1 MCFCGYHPGSDIPN
15 SLVLA
20 SHVSLIILSR
30 IQEVRVCELI
40 NNCEDINPPFHFY
53 EFGPRGGFF
62 RSAVWELE
70 QVKTWGA
77 ALPRTRLVDGGG
89 TSGLLGHCTFMN
101 TLPLCLL
108 PWIQPFPFFTHIL
121 PEVHRIRLSDRDLTQ
136 SRSIPSSR
144 TPSLGF
150 T

>member
-77 ALPRTRLVDGGG
+77 ALPRPPPQAGRWRWDLRAPR
-89 TSGLLGHCTFMN
+89 SLHIYEHSA
-101 TLPLCLL
+101 TLPSSLD
-108 PWIQPFPFFTHIL
+108 PTFSIL
-121 PEVHRIRLSDRDLTQ
+121 YPHSA
-136 SRSIPSSR
+136 
-144 TPSLGF
+144 
-150 T
+150 